1 MIVYSHKQTKV
12 LYIGTLVIHTKPKKR
27 YEYYSNKLFINW
39 YHSYSLKQKFYK
51 LVPWN
56 THKQSFNTPIQ
67 SLTRFSMSSELSK
80 NL

>member
-27 YEYYSNKLFINW
+27 YNKWVPWIFTQT
-39 YHSYSLKQKFYK
+39 KKFYK